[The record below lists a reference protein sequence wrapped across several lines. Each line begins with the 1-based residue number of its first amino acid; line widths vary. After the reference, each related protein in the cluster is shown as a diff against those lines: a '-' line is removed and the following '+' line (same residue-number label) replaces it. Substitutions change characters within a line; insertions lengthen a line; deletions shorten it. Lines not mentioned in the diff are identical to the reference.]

1 MDEER
6 LTRNY
11 TWEPLAALACFVG
24 AALSLVIGFV
34 LTTGWVVNAQL
45 HPFLHGVGLTLLIIG
60 LPILIL
66 GGHCLDL
73 NDRKAKKANAEL
85 HGHTNGGTKS
95 LHVVV
100 MLVGSVFL
108 LGVAPY
114 RLIARQAGTEES
126 GESITAETQTQSKVE
141 SATSAQD
148 SSSAAQQP
156 AWQYGGFVD
165 LGYLLDFNHPA
176 NRLFRSRGTTFHVD
190 RVRLNMAGV
199 YAKKKATEESRWG
212 LEVTAHTGDDSEVF
226 GFSATAPN
234 IAGFKFLRH
243 LGPTNVSY
251 LAPAGKG
258 LALQAGI
265 FTSFIGYDSLY
276 AKDNFNYTRPW
287 GADFTPYLMMG
298 VNASYPISE
307 KLTGSVF
314 VVNGYWHLAR
324 ANNVPSSGGQL
335 AYKINPR
342 VTLKQ
347 TALLGPH
354 QANKSF
360 KFWRFLS
367 DTIIERKVD
376 RFTYAFAYTAS
387 WERVDVAGNPT
398 ALMMSSQLPFR
409 WTINKNWS
417 IAVRPE
423 VFWDRDGRW
432 TLARQ
437 TVKAFTSTV
446 EYRVPYRWSNTIVR
460 LEHRWDDSRGREGG
474 FFRGRE
480 TSPGVVG
487 LTPSQHLLI
496 FGLIFTM
503 DR

>member
-1 MDEER
+1 
-6 LTRNY
+6 
-11 TWEPLAALACFVG
+11 
-24 AALSLVIGFV
+24 VIGFV
-34 LTTGWVVNAQL
+34 FTTGWVVNAQR
-45 HPFLHGVGLTLLIIG
+45 HPFLHSVGLALLIIG
-60 LPILIL
+60 LPILML

-73 NDRKAKKANAEL
+73 NDRKAKKANAGL
-85 HGHTNGGTKS
+85 HGHRNEGTKS
-95 LHVVV
+95 LHAVV

-108 LGVAPY
+108 LCIAPY
-114 RLIARQAGTEES
+114 RLNAQAGTEES
-126 GESITAETQTQSKVE
+126 GETITAETQTRSKDE
-141 SATSAQD
+141 SATSVQD
-148 SSSAAQQP
+148 SPSAAQQP
-156 AWQYGGFVD
+156 VWQYGGFVD

-176 NRLFRSRGTTFHVD
+176 NRLFRSRGTAFHVA
-190 RVRLNMAGV
+190 RVHLNMASI
-199 YAKKKATEESRWG
+199 YAKKKATEGSRWG
-212 LEVTAHTGDDSEVF
+212 IEVTAHAGKDSELF

-265 FTSFIGYDSLY
+265 FASFIGYDSLY

-287 GADFTPYLMMG
+287 GADFTPYIMMG
-298 VNASYPISE
+298 VNASYPLSE
-307 KLTGSVF
+307 KLTGSLF
-314 VVNGYWHLAR
+314 VINGYWHLAR

-367 DTIIERKVD
+367 DTIIEHKVD
-376 RFTYAFAYTAS
+376 RFTSAFEYTAS
-387 WERVDVAGNPT
+387 WERVDAAGDPT
-398 ALMMSSQLPFR
+398 ALMMSGQLPVR
-409 WTINKNWS
+409 WTMNKNWS

-480 TSPGVVG
+480 ISPGVVE

-496 FGLIFTM
+496 FGVIFTM